1 MLATIVRVSLARPRV
16 VTALAILITVLGAAS
31 LATVRFDVFP
41 DFAPPR
47 VLVQTEAPGLD
58 ATQVEALVTRPLEEL
73 VAGTEN
79 VATVRSTSSQGLSA
93 ILVEFARGG
102 DPYRQ
107 RQVVTERLAESAGSL
122 PEGVAPPLLSP
133 LSSSMEYL
141 LHFGFTSERLSPL
154 ELRDLA
160 QWTLKPQLL
169 AVPGVAQAQILGGE
183 VRERQVDVDPIRLA
197 ANELLLED
205 VIDAARSATTTVG
218 GGYLETS
225 AQRIVIRAQA
235 SGATPDDLA
244 YAVLTTRGGLP
255 VRLGDVATIRDGAEP
270 RFGDALIGGK
280 PGVLFETAT
289 QYGANTLEVTRA
301 LERRLD
307 SLSGQLLRQG
317 VEYHPALLRP
327 ASFIE
332 SAIEGLRN
340 SLIVGAALVIVL
352 LLVMLRDWRGALV
365 SFSAIPLTLLTT
377 VWILQSVGLSLNT
390 MTLGGLVVA
399 LGVVVDDAVID
410 VENVLRRRRTT
421 LRQIGLLELFTSASL
436 EVRRPVLYATAAVA
450 VAFLPVLL
458 MSGLQGAFFRPL
470 SIAFL
475 VAVGLSLLVAMSA
488 TPALCAL
495 TMARHEPKGEARF
508 LQLLKKLQRRVI
520 VALQGRPRMLYAILI
535 ASGTAGV
542 ACLPLLGARFLPDF
556 RENYLIVHA
565 SLRPGVSLGETARIG
580 RHISEGLLTI
590 PGVKSVAEQIGRA
603 ENGQDPDAPHKSEFE
618 VQIDPQG
625 HSPAEVE
632 VAIRKVFAGYPNIAI
647 EVNSV
652 LAERI
657 GETLSGV
664 SAPFSVSVVGSD
676 LDADDRVSARIL
688 DVLQHLP
695 NSGNVRLLVP
705 ARQPELQITLL
716 PQELAFYGL
725 QAADVLESVSAAYH
739 GRVAAEIN
747 QSDRSVPVVVRLHEA
762 GADPSALGALLM
774 RGRGGALIPLAK
786 VAKVDLVLGRSVVEH
801 QDGLRRQVVV
811 ASPTTNDQSGYAE
824 SARRAIAMRVKL
836 PPGVY
841 LRYGGVA
848 EAERVAA
855 GELIVHSLA
864 AFALIVLLLAL
875 AFGNGRHVML
885 VLLSLPST
893 LIGGVAAVALT
904 GSTLTL
910 GSMVGF
916 VALFGMAARNTI
928 LLVSHYDHLV
938 REEGQPWSFQTA
950 LRGAEERLTPVLL
963 TAMLT
968 AFALLPVAI
977 QGNQA
982 GHEIEGPMA
991 VVILGGLVSSTCV
1004 SLLLIP
1010 PLASRWLRDD
1020 IETHTTQVALSGNSG
1035 KIPWPRCWRVPKTA
1049 RRPKADVHEM

>member
-1 MLATIVRVSLARPRV
+1 MLAAIVRVSLANPRV
-16 VTALAILITVLGAAS
+16 ITALAVLITVLGAAS

-58 ATQVEALVTRPLEEL
+58 ATQVESLVTRPLEGL
-73 VAGTEN
+73 LAGTEN
-79 VATVRSTSSQGLSA
+79 VQTVRSTSSQGLSA

-107 RQVVTERLAESAGSL
+107 RQVVTERLAESGSL
-122 PEGVAPPLLSP
+122 LPDGVGSPLLSP

-141 LHFGFTSERLSPL
+141 VHFGFTSEKLSPL

-160 QWTLKPQLL
+160 QWTIKPQLL

-183 VRERQVDVDPIRLA
+183 VRERQIEVDPIKLA
-197 ANELLLED
+197 ANDLSLDD
-205 VIDAARSATTTVG
+205 VINTAHSATATLG
-218 GGYLETS
+218 GGYLETA
-225 AQRIVIRAQA
+225 AQRIVIRAQ
-235 SGATPDDLA
+235 SPGATPDDLA
-244 YAVLTTRGGLP
+244 YAVLTTRAGLP
-255 VRLGDVATIRDGAEP
+255 VRLGDVATIHDGAEP

-280 PGVLFETAT
+280 EGVLFETAT
-289 QYGANTLEVTRA
+289 QFGANTLEVTQA

-307 SLSGQLLRQG
+307 SLSAQLDRQG
-317 VEYHPALLRP
+317 VKYHPALLRP

-340 SLIVGAALVIVL
+340 SLIIGAALVIAL

-377 VWILQSVGLSLNT
+377 VWILQAAGLSLNT
-390 MTLGGLVVA
+390 MTLGGVVVA

-410 VENVLRRRRTT
+410 VENILRRRRSTV
-421 LRQIGLLELFTSASL
+421 RQMGLLELFTSASL
-436 EVRRPVLYATAAVA
+436 EVRRPVFYATAAVA
-450 VAFLPVLL
+450 VAFLPVLM
-458 MSGLQGAFFRPL
+458 MSGLQGSFFRPL

-488 TPALCAL
+488 TPALCTL
-495 TMARHEPKGEARF
+495 TMAKHEPKGEARF
-508 LQLLKKLQRRVI
+508 LAFLKKGQLSAITWLDRR
-520 VALQGRPRMLYAILI
+520 PKTLYAILI
-535 ASGTAGV
+535 VSGVAGV

-565 SLRPGVSLGETARIG
+565 SLRAGVSLRETARIG
-580 RHISEGLLTI
+580 RGISEGLLRI

-618 VQIDPQG
+618 VQIDPQRG
-625 HSPAEVE
+625 QSPAEVE
-632 VAIRKVFAGYPNIAI
+632 IAIRKVFAGYPNIVI

-664 SAPFSVSVVGSD
+664 SAPFSISVIGSD
-676 LDADDRVSARIL
+676 LDADDRVGTQIL
-688 DVLQHLP
+688 DVLQRLP

-705 ARQPELQITLL
+705 PRQAELQITLL
-716 PQELAFYGL
+716 PEELTFHGL
-725 QAADVLESVSAAYH
+725 QASDVLEAVNAAYH
-739 GRVAAEIN
+739 GRVASEIN
-747 QSDRSVPVVVRLHEA
+747 QADRSVPVVVRLREA
-762 GADPSALGALLM
+762 GADPSALGALLL
-774 RGRGGALIPLAK
+774 RGRGGALTPLSS
-786 VAKVDLVLGRSVVEH
+786 VAKVDLVPARSVVEH
-801 QDGLRRQVVV
+801 QDGLRRQIVA

-824 SARRAIAMRVKL
+824 SARKAIAARVQL

-848 EAERVAA
+848 EAERMAA
-855 GELIVHSLA
+855 NELLVHSLA
-864 AFALIVLLLAL
+864 ALVLIVLLLAL

-928 LLVSHYDHLV
+928 LLVSHFDHLV
-938 REEGQPWSFQTA
+938 REESESWNFKTA

-963 TAMLT
+963 TALLT

-977 QGNQA
+977 QGTQA

-991 VVILGGLVSSTCV
+991 IVILGGLISSTCV

-1010 PLASRWLRDD
+1010 PLAARWLR
-1020 IETHTTQVALSGNSG
+1020 TT
-1035 KIPWPRCWRVPKTA
+1035 
-1049 RRPKADVHEM
+1049 